1 MFTIRQPFM
10 EASNGPFAF
19 RIPPRIIAMKTRLLL
34 VTACLSLASPLPAGA
49 AGPEDSTVKVT
60 AMVRY
65 PNPLKPWAKGD
76 PVEVSGS
83 GVVIDGKRILTNAH
97 VVRYASQV
105 TVQAR
110 PGGDRLEA
118 KIAGIGTDVDLA
130 VLTVE
135 DDAFFKKRPAL
146 ARSKT
151 LPKVQD
157 GVVVYGFPVGGDDL
171 SVTKGVVSRVSYIMY
186 YGLRPGLVIQVSAAV
201 NPGNSGG
208 PAVVNGEMIGVVFS
222 RLADAENISYI
233 IPCEEVEYFL
243 DHLKNG
249 RAEPKPVETATAEY
263 QQLENDAMRRLLKLD
278 KGVKGVL
285 VHLPEH
291 TGPASPF
298 RESDILT
305 KIGDYE
311 IDNAGMIRLE
321 NELLAPFTAAIP
333 RAARDGAAPV
343 TVLRG
348 GASVSLSLPVTTQ
361 DNRLI
366 RGYQGES
373 PSYFIHGPLVFSP
386 VRSDALQYYA
396 ELNPDIYTTNSP
408 MLNRRYDRV
417 RFPGEELV
425 AVTAPMFAHKIAQG
439 YPDPVG
445 RVVKEV
451 NGVPIKNMRCLVET
465 IRDCR
470 DEYLTFRFAEDSSGV
485 LVFER
490 KEMDKATEEILDENG
505 IAPSRRASA
514 DLTKIWKAKK

>member
-1 MFTIRQPFM
+1 
-10 EASNGPFAF
+10 
-19 RIPPRIIAMKTRLLL
+19 MKTRLLL
-34 VTACLSLASPLPAGA
+34 FTACLSLASSPPAGA
-49 AGPEDSTVKVT
+49 AGPEDSTVKVI
-60 AMVRY
+60 ALVRY
-65 PNPLKPWAKGD
+65 PNPLKPWAKEA

-105 TVQAR
+105 SVQAR
-110 PGGDRLEA
+110 PGGDKFEA
-118 KIAGIGTDVDLA
+118 KVAGIGTDVDLA

-135 DDAFFKKRPAL
+135 DDALYKKRPAL

-157 GVVVYGFPVGGDDL
+157 AVVVYGFPVGGDDL
-171 SVTKGVVSRVSYIMY
+171 SVTKGVVSRVGFSMY
-186 YGLRPGLVIQVSAAV
+186 SGLRPGLVIQVSAAV

-208 PAVVNGEMIGVVFS
+208 PAVVDGQMAGVVFS
-222 RLADAENISYI
+222 RLAGAESISYI

-243 DHLKNG
+243 THLKDG
-249 RAEPKPVETATAEY
+249 RSEPKPVEAATAEF
-263 QQLENDAMRRLLKLD
+263 QQLENDGLRRMLKLD

-285 VHLPEH
+285 VHLPPRP
-291 TGPASPF
+291 GPDSPF

-305 KIGDYE
+305 KVGDYE
-311 IDNAGMIRLE
+311 IDNTGSIRLE
-321 NELLAPFTAAIP
+321 NDLLAPFAAAVP
-333 RAARDGAAPV
+333 RAARDGAVPV

-348 GASVSLSLPVTTQ
+348 GAAVSMSLPVTTQ

-366 RGYQGES
+366 RSYQGES

-386 VRSDALQYYA
+386 VRSDAVPYYA
-396 ELNPDIYTTNSP
+396 ELNPDLYTINSP
-408 MLNRRYDRV
+408 MMNRRFDRV

-425 AVTAPMFAHKIAQG
+425 AVTAPMFVHKISKG
-439 YPDPVG
+439 YADPVG

-451 NGVPIKNMRCLVET
+451 NGVPIKNVRCLVET
-465 IRDCR
+465 IRDCK
-470 DEYLTFRFAEDSSGV
+470 DEYLTFRFAEDWSEV
-485 LVFER
+485 LVFDR

-514 DLTKIWKAKK
+514 DLTKVWQGEK